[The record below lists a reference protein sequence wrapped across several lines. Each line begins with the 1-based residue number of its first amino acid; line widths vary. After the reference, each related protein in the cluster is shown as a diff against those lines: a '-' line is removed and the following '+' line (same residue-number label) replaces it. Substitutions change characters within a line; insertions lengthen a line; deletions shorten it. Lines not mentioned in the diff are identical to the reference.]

1 MRQSYLNILYYVIE
15 YMCIYIR
22 VIKLPVIMLNVR
34 AVSGMALRPIC
45 RRPLTAYEGV
55 LHFSA
60 ISKILP
66 VFSCYMHRTFSK
78 VMIVTRSNSW
88 INICTTGIYI
98 EISPPRNFLSGR
110 KCVNGNKE
118 WADLISQLFSTLTFF
133 TRSQL
138 HFLARPCRYT
148 IEE

>member
-55 LHFSA
+55 LHFNA
-60 ISKILP
+60 ISKIMQ
-66 VFSCYMHRTFSK
+66 VFSCYMHRTFFHGYDSYTVK
-78 VMIVTRSNSW
+78 LMNLQIHRQV
-88 INICTTGIYI
+88 YI
-98 EISPPRNFLSGR
+98 LKDRLPETCNLGEN
-110 KCVNGNKE
+110 V
-118 WADLISQLFSTLTFF
+118 
-133 TRSQL
+133 
-138 HFLARPCRYT
+138 
-148 IEE
+148 